1 MESREQSVPYHV
13 AIIMDGNGRW
23 AKMRGLPRIAGHQAG
38 VQAVRRAVEA
48 CNDVGIRMLT
58 LYTFS
63 NENWGRPKLE
73 VDFLMELCR
82 NYAEREIPDLRR
94 NGIRVRVI
102 GRRAGLSA
110 ALLDA
115 LDRMVRETDNGERLT
130 LNVALNYG
138 GRTEIVDA
146 ARALVRAVRRGEIDM
161 EQLDEATFE
170 RFLYTAGLPDPE
182 MVIRTSGEQRIS
194 NFLLWQTA
202 NAFLWSTP
210 AYWPDFSREHLLGAI
225 RAWRAEVQRHV
236 ATRHRSGEARQRE
249 HNMKG

>member
-110 ALLDA
+110 AARGFPLHCW
-115 LDRMVRETDNGERLT
+115 MRLI
-130 LNVALNYG
+130 G
-138 GRTEIVDA
+138 WC
-146 ARALVRAVRRGEIDM
+146 
-161 EQLDEATFE
+161 
-170 RFLYTAGLPDPE
+170 AGLT
-182 MVIRTSGEQRIS
+182 M
-194 NFLLWQTA
+194 A
-202 NAFLWSTP
+202 NGSP
-210 AYWPDFSREHLLGAI
+210 
-225 RAWRAEVQRHV
+225 
-236 ATRHRSGEARQRE
+236 
-249 HNMKG
+249 